1 MKYQP
6 LGSKVLLKVLPME
19 SKTKVVIPDHLKGVA
34 GSGTQQFFRI
44 EALGP
49 QAVEE
54 AYPLKVGQQV
64 MISSH
69 PSLLVGVDAGQSLM
83 VTNNKDIAVICTED
97 DGSGL
102 N

>member
-6 LGSKVLLKVLPME
+6 LGNKVLLKVLPIQT
-19 SKTKVVIPDHLKGVA
+19 KTALVIPEHLKGIA
-34 GSGTQQFFRI
+34 GTGAQQFFRI

-49 QAVEE
+49 AAIEE
-54 AYPLKVGQQV
+54 NYPLQVGQTI

-69 PSLLVGVDAGQSLM
+69 PALLVGVDAEQSLM
-83 VTNNKDIAVICTED
+83 ITNNKDIACICTEE